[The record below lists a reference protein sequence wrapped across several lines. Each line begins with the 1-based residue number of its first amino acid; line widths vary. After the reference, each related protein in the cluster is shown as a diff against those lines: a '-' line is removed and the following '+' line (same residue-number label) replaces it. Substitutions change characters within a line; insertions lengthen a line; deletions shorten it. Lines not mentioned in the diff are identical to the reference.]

1 MSNTINKDQN
11 QGYLALYE
19 ELEVR
24 YGAAMAQEIVD
35 QIKKVEDKDYQP
47 DYMPVKAAS
56 EVLELFR
63 QETKYSLAQLKAA
76 RAAQN
81 NLAED
86 IINLDV
92 QRLLKDFERNL
103 ACYWQIQHSFY
114 ELYNRALK
122 ICEVPET
129 YRYDRYTHPTKM
141 KMAA

>member
-1 MSNTINKDQN
+1 MRNTKYKFDERA
-11 QGYLALYE
+11 YEALYE

-47 DYMPVKAAS
+47 DYMPVKAVS
-56 EVLELFR
+56 EALELFR
-63 QETKYSLAQLKAA
+63 QETRRSLTQLKAA
-76 RAAQN
+76 RATQKDV
-81 NLAED
+81 AED
-86 IINLDV
+86 VINLDA

-114 ELYNRALK
+114 ELYDRALK

-129 YRYDRYTHPTKM
+129 YRYDRYTRPTKM
-141 KMAA
+141 AA